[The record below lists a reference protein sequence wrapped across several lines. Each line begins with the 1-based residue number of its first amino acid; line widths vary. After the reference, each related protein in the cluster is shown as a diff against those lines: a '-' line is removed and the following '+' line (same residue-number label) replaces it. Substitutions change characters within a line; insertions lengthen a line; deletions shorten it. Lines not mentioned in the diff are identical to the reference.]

1 MTSNRVN
8 QSGGP
13 SAKKWDFRTI
23 GNNFSEEMYKLND
36 HRTEICKKFG
46 FMKNI
51 TEFTIN
57 PDTPHPDERM
67 RDAID
72 DMINK
77 AFKRTEETM
86 GRKVKMF
93 GVSLTGSGLGYPV
106 YLPYRPYPQN
116 NADVVME
123 EINKLG
129 QSGGESGD
137 DKRTILLSRPVQM
150 NVTCVALP
158 AGEGPRNV
166 HKFDY
171 GFKEHQRIQVNNNDK
186 FCLFYALAASKNY
199 LELHRPSFHRFMDNN
214 SRQREAALGLLH
226 KSGVNDMENGY
237 GVEHLSTVQ
246 KYWDQTF
253 PGKYRIAAFEK
264 SADPRRS
271 IRVIWK
277 GPMGREAVVPIFLEN
292 NHWDGLKNY
301 VCFFNR
307 GRNFCIDCECFY
319 DKDVKHTY
327 ECKARCYYCNRV
339 GGMPCTKERGVKIEC
354 PKCRRYFYN
363 QQCYNYHQG
372 HQTCNIWKRC
382 VECNKTYLFNP
393 KSKHECGE
401 IFCRSCGICHH
412 PKRGCFI
419 KPIVVKEEKD
429 IYRIVVWDSETSQ
442 DKTYKGEQ
450 KEHVINYISARV
462 TCTECCDDGNRMD
475 CRICGTEREKDWSEA
490 EGHEPTKEFL
500 EWILAAFDKKYK
512 TYLFAHN
519 AGRFDGHFV
528 FNYLCRAGKSPMP
541 LINGL
546 KIYEFTVQNSKKHSM
561 LIWRDS
567 CLLMPVK
574 LETMK
579 ATFNLDCE
587 DKPFFPYYYNKKEN
601 YNTHL
606 PHLPPMEDYSPGS
619 MKKEKFDKF
628 EKWYNANKETP
639 FYLPEELKNYC
650 QNDTEILLKSIVE
663 FRRILVKDITGGFD
677 PLPRSCT
684 NAGVAMSIFKAMFL
698 QEEELSIVPE
708 RGYERCDRA
717 SVIAIKYLE
726 WRSKRDNVDIKHAGN
741 GREEQVGKYKLDGYI
756 ETGSGRGKCIEVM
769 GCFIH
774 GCLKCYDPTAQ
785 LIGGRAAQDL
795 YDDTQERLA
804 ELKGTLDNYLPEE
817 LKNYCRN
824 DTEIL
829 LKSIIEFR
837 RILVKDITGGF
848 DPLPRSC
855 TNAGVAMSIFKAM
868 FLQEEELSI
877 VPERGYERCDRASV
891 IAIKYLEWRSKR
903 DNVDIKH
910 AGNGREEQAKALEC
924 GYTVDRFYRAW
935 HYGEDND
942 DLFKGYVRLFLK
954 LKEESSG
961 FPKGVETE
969 EQKRKWAEEYKEKY
983 GIEID
988 LEKVKKNPGLR
999 YISKLMLNS
1008 LWGKFSMRNS
1018 LCKNKVID
1026 QASEFYGLVC
1036 DHKIEIHDIVEY
1048 SDGAIRVVYKDKEDF
1063 ITEHSSSNI
1072 IISLW
1077 TTSMARLK
1085 LLEYMQEAE
1094 RNGGEILYTDTDSI
1108 FVMHDRDVEPITT
1121 GKYLGQ
1127 MSEEYGGYEIEEFC
1141 CGGAKQYGLKMRNRK
1156 TGEVDYVMKIRGITF
1171 DVDNHKT
1178 LHYEAFKEMVMSY
1191 GKEMDPAFF
1200 VYKNDFGP
1208 TRESKVVTREKHKM
1222 YMPISTYKT
1231 EFLLKI
1237 KNQNYLVVVD
1247 GRALAREMIGGTAVV
1262 DSVAVACETVGG
1274 TVVVDGRA
1282 LACEM
1287 VEGTAVV
1294 DSVAVAYETAGGTVV
1309 VESLAVAG
1317 ETVGGTVVVE
1327 SLAVAGF
1334 GPVTAGNG
1342 SG

>member
-1 MTSNRVN
+1 MTSKRVN

-36 HRTEICKKFG
+36 HRTETCKKYG

-67 RDAID
+67 RDAIE
-72 DMINK
+72 DMIKK

-93 GVSLTGSGLGYPV
+93 GVTLTGSGLDYPV

-129 QSGGESGD
+129 QSGGENGD

-186 FCLFYALAASKNY
+186 LCLFYALAASRNY
-199 LELHRPSFHRFMDNN
+199 LELHVDSFRRFMNN
-214 SRQREAALGLLH
+214 MTRQKEAALELLH
-226 KSGVNDMENGY
+226 QSGVNDMENGY
-237 GVEHLSTVQ
+237 GIEHLSAIQ
-246 KYWDQTF
+246 KYWDITF

-271 IRVIWK
+271 IRVLWKGPMGHQAVVPIFLEDNHWDGLKNFVCFFNKGKKFCIDCECFYDKDVRHTNNFSEEMYKLNDHRTETCKKFGFMKNITEFTINPDTPYPDERLRDAIEDMINKAFKRTEETMGRKVKMFGVTLTGSGLGYPVYLPYRPYPQNNADVVMEEINKLGQSGGENGDDKRTILLSRPVQMNVTCVALPAGEGPRNVHKFDYGFKEHQRIKVNNNDKFCLFYALVASKNYLELHRPTFHRFMNNMTRQREAALELLHKSGVSDMENAYGVEHLSAVQKYLDQSFPGKYRIAAFEKSVDPRRSIRVLWK
-277 GPMGREAVVPIFLEN
+277 GPMGREAVLPIFLEN

-301 VCFFNR
+301 DGV
-307 GRNFCIDCECFY
+307 Y
-319 DKDVKHTY
+319 HTY

-363 QQCYNYHQG
+363 QQCFNHHQR

-401 IFCRSCGICHH
+401 TFCRSCGICHD

-419 KPIVVKEEKD
+419 KPILVKEEKD

-450 KEHVINYISARV
+450 KEHVINYISAR
-462 TCTECCDDGNRMD
+462 
-475 CRICGTEREKDWSEA
+475 
-490 EGHEPTKEFL
+490 
-500 EWILAAFDKKYK
+500 
-512 TYLFAHN
+512 
-519 AGRFDGHFV
+519 
-528 FNYLCRAGKSPMP
+528 
-541 LINGL
+541 
-546 KIYEFTVQNSKKHSM
+546 
-561 LIWRDS
+561 
-567 CLLMPVK
+567 
-574 LETMK
+574 

-628 EKWYNANKETP
+628 EKWYNENKETP
-639 FYLPEELKNYC
+639 F
-650 QNDTEILLKSIVE
+650 
-663 FRRILVKDITGGFD
+663 
-677 PLPRSCT
+677 
-684 NAGVAMSIFKAMFL
+684 
-698 QEEELSIVPE
+698 
-708 RGYERCDRA
+708 
-717 SVIAIKYLE
+717 
-726 WRSKRDNVDIKHAGN
+726 
-741 GREEQVGKYKLDGYI
+741 
-756 ETGSGRGKCIEVM
+756 
-769 GCFIH
+769 
-774 GCLKCYDPTAQ
+774 
-785 LIGGRAAQDL
+785 
-795 YDDTQERLA
+795 
-804 ELKGTLDNYLPEE
+804 YLPEE

-903 DNVDIKH
+903 DNVDIK
-910 AGNGREEQAKALEC
+910 
-924 GYTVDRFYRAW
+924 
-935 HYGEDND
+935 
-942 DLFKGYVRLFLK
+942 
-954 LKEESSG
+954 
-961 FPKGVETE
+961 P
-969 EQKRKWAEEYKEKY
+969 
-983 GIEID
+983 
-988 LEKVKKNPGLR
+988 
-999 YISKLMLNS
+999 
-1008 LWGKFSMRNS
+1008 
-1018 LCKNKVID
+1018 
-1026 QASEFYGLVC
+1026 
-1036 DHKIEIHDIVEY
+1036 
-1048 SDGAIRVVYKDKEDF
+1048 
-1063 ITEHSSSNI
+1063 
-1072 IISLW
+1072 
-1077 TTSMARLK
+1077 
-1085 LLEYMQEAE
+1085 
-1094 RNGGEILYTDTDSI
+1094 
-1108 FVMHDRDVEPITT
+1108 
-1121 GKYLGQ
+1121 
-1127 MSEEYGGYEIEEFC
+1127 
-1141 CGGAKQYGLKMRNRK
+1141 
-1156 TGEVDYVMKIRGITF
+1156 
-1171 DVDNHKT
+1171 
-1178 LHYEAFKEMVMSY
+1178 
-1191 GKEMDPAFF
+1191 
-1200 VYKNDFGP
+1200 
-1208 TRESKVVTREKHKM
+1208 
-1222 YMPISTYKT
+1222 
-1231 EFLLKI
+1231 
-1237 KNQNYLVVVD
+1237 
-1247 GRALAREMIGGTAVV
+1247 
-1262 DSVAVACETVGG
+1262 
-1274 TVVVDGRA
+1274 
-1282 LACEM
+1282 
-1287 VEGTAVV
+1287 
-1294 DSVAVAYETAGGTVV
+1294 
-1309 VESLAVAG
+1309 
-1317 ETVGGTVVVE
+1317 
-1327 SLAVAGF
+1327 
-1334 GPVTAGNG
+1334 
-1342 SG
+1342 

>member
-1 MTSNRVN
+1 
-8 QSGGP
+8 
-13 SAKKWDFRTI
+13 
-23 GNNFSEEMYKLND
+23 
-36 HRTEICKKFG
+36 
-46 FMKNI
+46 
-51 TEFTIN
+51 
-57 PDTPHPDERM
+57 
-67 RDAID
+67 
-72 DMINK
+72 
-77 AFKRTEETM
+77 
-86 GRKVKMF
+86 
-93 GVSLTGSGLGYPV
+93 
-106 YLPYRPYPQN
+106 
-116 NADVVME
+116 
-123 EINKLG
+123 
-129 QSGGESGD
+129 
-137 DKRTILLSRPVQM
+137 
-150 NVTCVALP
+150 
-158 AGEGPRNV
+158 
-166 HKFDY
+166 
-171 GFKEHQRIQVNNNDK
+171 
-186 FCLFYALAASKNY
+186 
-199 LELHRPSFHRFMDNN
+199 MDNN
-214 SRQREAALGLLH
+214 IRQREAALELLH
-226 KSGVNDMENGY
+226 KSGINDMENSY
-237 GVEHLSTVQ
+237 GVEHLSAIQ
-246 KYWDQTF
+246 KYWDQSF

-271 IRVIWK
+271 IRVLWK
-277 GPMGREAVVPIFLEN
+277 GPMGRQAVVPIFLEN

-319 DKDVKHTY
+319 DKAVYHTY
-327 ECKARCYYCNRV
+327 ECKVRCYYCNRV
-339 GGMPCTKERGVKIEC
+339 GGMPCIKERGVKIEC
-354 PKCRRYFYN
+354 PKCLRYFYN

-372 HQTCNIWKRC
+372 YQTCNIWKRC

-401 IFCRSCGICHH
+401 TFCRSCGICHD

-442 DKTYKGEQ
+442 DKIYKGEQ

-462 TCTECCDDGNRMD
+462 TCTECCDDRNRMD
-475 CRICGTEREKDWSEA
+475 CLICGTEREKDWSEA
-490 EGHEPTKEFL
+490 EGQEPIKDFL

-541 LINGL
+541 LINRL

-574 LETMK
+574 LEAMK
-579 ATFNLDCE
+579 ATFNLHCE

-639 FYLPEELKNYC
+639 FN
-650 QNDTEILLKSIVE
+650 
-663 FRRILVKDITGGFD
+663 
-677 PLPRSCT
+677 
-684 NAGVAMSIFKAMFL
+684 
-698 QEEELSIVPE
+698 
-708 RGYERCDRA
+708 
-717 SVIAIKYLE
+717 
-726 WRSKRDNVDIKHAGN
+726 
-741 GREEQVGKYKLDGYI
+741 
-756 ETGSGRGKCIEVM
+756 
-769 GCFIH
+769 
-774 GCLKCYDPTAQ
+774 
-785 LIGGRAAQDL
+785 
-795 YDDTQERLA
+795 
-804 ELKGTLDNYLPEE
+804 LPEE

-868 FLQEEELSI
+868 FLQEELSI

-910 AGNGREEQAKALEC
+910 AGNGREEQ
-924 GYTVDRFYRAW
+924 
-935 HYGEDND
+935 
-942 DLFKGYVRLFLK
+942 
-954 LKEESSG
+954 EESSG

-1026 QASEFYGLVC
+1026 QASEFYRLVC

-1063 ITEHSSSNI
+1063 VTEHSSSNI

-1127 MSEEYGGYEIEEFC
+1127 MSEEYGGNEIEEFC
-1141 CGGAKQYGLKMRNRK
+1141 CGGAKQYGLKMRNMK
-1156 TGEVDYVMKIRGITF
+1156 TGDLDYVMKIRGITF

-1200 VYKNDFGP
+1200 VYKNDFGY
-1208 TRESKVVTREKHKM
+1208 V
-1222 YMPISTYKT
+1222 
-1231 EFLLKI
+1231 F
-1237 KNQNYLVVVD
+1237 
-1247 GRALAREMIGGTAVV
+1247 
-1262 DSVAVACETVGG
+1262 
-1274 TVVVDGRA
+1274 
-1282 LACEM
+1282 
-1287 VEGTAVV
+1287 
-1294 DSVAVAYETAGGTVV
+1294 
-1309 VESLAVAG
+1309 
-1317 ETVGGTVVVE
+1317 
-1327 SLAVAGF
+1327 
-1334 GPVTAGNG
+1334 
-1342 SG
+1342 

>member
-1 MTSNRVN
+1 MTSKRVN

-13 SAKKWDFRTI
+13 AAKKWDFRTI

-67 RDAID
+67 RDAIEE
-72 DMINK
+72 MINK
-77 AFKRTEETM
+77 AFNRTEETM

-93 GVSLTGSGLGYPV
+93 GVSLTGTGLGYPV

-129 QSGGESGD
+129 QSGGENGD
-137 DKRTILLSRPVQM
+137 DMRTVLLSRPMQM

-186 FCLFYALAASKNY
+186 FCLFYALTASKKY
-199 LELHRPSFHRFMDNN
+199 LEVDRFAFNRFIKN
-214 SRQREAALGLLH
+214 IVRQREAAFEILH
-226 KSGVNDMENGY
+226 KSGVNNMENSY
-237 GVEHLSTVQ
+237 GVEHLSAIQ

-264 SADPRRS
+264 CVDPRKS
-271 IRVIWK
+271 IRVLWK
-277 GPMGREAVVPIFLEN
+277 GPMGREAVVPIFLED

-301 VCFFNR
+301 VCFFNK
-307 GRNFCIDCECFY
+307 GKKFCIDCECFY
-319 DKDVKHTY
+319 DQDVRHTY

-354 PKCRRYFYN
+354 PKCRRFFYN
-363 QQCYNYHQG
+363 QLCYNYHQG

-382 VECNKTYLFNP
+382 VDCNKTFLFNP

-401 IFCRSCGICHH
+401 TFCRSCGICHD
-412 PKRGCFI
+412 PKRGCYI
-419 KPIVVKEEKD
+419 KPIGVKEEKD
-429 IYRIVVWDSETSQ
+429 IYRIVVW
-442 DKTYKGEQ
+442 GEQ

-462 TCTECCDDGNRMD
+462 TCTECCDDGSRKE

-490 EGHEPTKEFL
+490 EGREPIKEFL
-500 EWILAAFDKKYK
+500 EWILSAFDKKYK

-546 KIYEFTVQNSKKHSM
+546 KIYEFTVQNSKKHSI

-574 LETMK
+574 LEAMK

-587 DKPFFPYYYNKKEN
+587 EKPFFPYYYNKKEN
-601 YNTHL
+601 YNRHL

-628 EKWYNANKETP
+628 EKWYNENKETP

-650 QNDTEILLKSIVE
+650 RNDTEILLKSIVE

-756 ETGSGRGKCIEVM
+756 ENGGGRSKCIEVM

-804 ELKGTLDNYLPEE
+804 ELRETLDVEEVWTCEIEQE
-817 LKNYCRN
+817 LKRDAEMKEFFEDRGNEKGPIDPRMAYAGGRTGPMKLFAKADEKKKISVYDIVSLYPAVNYETAYPTRLP
-824 DTEIL
+824 DIIIPTRDEIEVSWTKPEDLKYKGLYKVRVNPPKGLRIPVLQLKCDERL
-829 LKSIIEFR
+829 LFPLCWRCASSFKKENTRCEYKCPHDESQR
-837 RILVKDITGGF
+837 RY
-848 DPLPRSC
+848 
-855 TNAGVAMSIFKAM
+855 VATYTSV
-868 FLQEEELSI
+868 EL
-877 VPERGYERCDRASV
+877 
-891 IAIKYLEWRSKR
+891 
-903 DNVDIKH
+903 
-910 AGNGREEQAKALEC
+910 AKALES

-954 LKEESSG
+954 LKEEASG

-969 EQKRKWAEEYKEKY
+969 EQKKKWAEEYKEKY
-983 GIEID
+983 GIDID
-988 LEKVKKNPGLR
+988 LERVKKNAGLR

-1063 ITEHSSSNI
+1063 VTEHSSSNI
-1072 IISLW
+1072 ILSLW

-1085 LLEYMQEAE
+1085 LLDYMQEAE

-1141 CGGAKQYGLKMRNRK
+1141 CGGAKQYGLKMRSKK
-1156 TGEVDYVMKIRGITF
+1156 TGDVDYVMKIRGITF

-1178 LHYEAFKEMVMSY
+1178 LHYEAFKKMVLSY
-1191 GKEMDPAFF
+1191 GEEMDPAFF

-1222 YMPISTYKT
+1222 YMPICQKGIID
-1231 EFLLKI
+1231 EDFNVLPF
-1237 KNQNYLVVVD
+1237 
-1247 GRALAREMIGGTAVV
+1247 
-1262 DSVAVACETVGG
+1262 
-1274 TVVVDGRA
+1274 
-1282 LACEM
+1282 
-1287 VEGTAVV
+1287 
-1294 DSVAVAYETAGGTVV
+1294 
-1309 VESLAVAG
+1309 
-1317 ETVGGTVVVE
+1317 
-1327 SLAVAGF
+1327 GF
-1334 GPVTAGNG
+1334 D
-1342 SG
+1342 

>member
-1 MTSNRVN
+1 
-8 QSGGP
+8 
-13 SAKKWDFRTI
+13 
-23 GNNFSEEMYKLND
+23 
-36 HRTEICKKFG
+36 
-46 FMKNI
+46 MKNI

-57 PDTPHPDERM
+57 PDTPHPDKRM
-67 RDAID
+67 RDAIE
-72 DMINK
+72 DMIKK

-93 GVSLTGSGLGYPV
+93 GVTLTGSGLDYPV

-199 LELHRPSFHRFMDNN
+199 LEVDRFAFNRFMKNMT
-214 SRQREAALGLLH
+214 RQREAALELLH
-226 KSGVNDMENGY
+226 KSGINDVENAY
-237 GVEHLSTVQ
+237 GVEHLAAIQ

-271 IRVIWK
+271 IRVLWK
-277 GPMGREAVVPIFLEN
+277 GPMGRQVVVPIFLED
-292 NHWDGLKNY
+292 NHWDGLKNF
-301 VCFFNR
+301 VCFFNK
-307 GRNFCIDCECFY
+307 GKKFCIDCECFY
-319 DKDVKHTY
+319 DKDVRHTY

-339 GGMPCTKERGVKIEC
+339 GGMPCIKERGVKIEC

-372 HQTCNIWKRC
+372 HETCNLWKRC

-393 KSKHECGE
+393 KSQHECGE
-401 IFCRSCGICHH
+401 IFCRSCGICHD

-450 KEHVINYISARV
+450 KEHVINYISVRV

-574 LETMK
+574 LEAMK

-587 DKPFFPYYYNKKEN
+587 EKPFFPYYYNKKEN

-628 EKWYNANKETP
+628 EKWYHENKETP
-639 FYLPEELKNYC
+639 F
-650 QNDTEILLKSIVE
+650 
-663 FRRILVKDITGGFD
+663 
-677 PLPRSCT
+677 
-684 NAGVAMSIFKAMFL
+684 
-698 QEEELSIVPE
+698 
-708 RGYERCDRA
+708 
-717 SVIAIKYLE
+717 
-726 WRSKRDNVDIKHAGN
+726 
-741 GREEQVGKYKLDGYI
+741 
-756 ETGSGRGKCIEVM
+756 
-769 GCFIH
+769 
-774 GCLKCYDPTAQ
+774 
-785 LIGGRAAQDL
+785 
-795 YDDTQERLA
+795 
-804 ELKGTLDNYLPEE
+804 YLPEE

-837 RILVKDITGGF
+837 RILVKDITRGF

-855 TNAGVAMSIFKAM
+855 TNA
-868 FLQEEELSI
+868 
-877 VPERGYERCDRASV
+877 
-891 IAIKYLEWRSKR
+891 
-903 DNVDIKH
+903 
-910 AGNGREEQAKALEC
+910 
-924 GYTVDRFYRAW
+924 
-935 HYGEDND
+935 
-942 DLFKGYVRLFLK
+942 
-954 LKEESSG
+954 
-961 FPKGVETE
+961 
-969 EQKRKWAEEYKEKY
+969 
-983 GIEID
+983 
-988 LEKVKKNPGLR
+988 
-999 YISKLMLNS
+999 
-1008 LWGKFSMRNS
+1008 
-1018 LCKNKVID
+1018 
-1026 QASEFYGLVC
+1026 
-1036 DHKIEIHDIVEY
+1036 
-1048 SDGAIRVVYKDKEDF
+1048 DG
-1063 ITEHSSSNI
+1063 
-1072 IISLW
+1072 
-1077 TTSMARLK
+1077 
-1085 LLEYMQEAE
+1085 
-1094 RNGGEILYTDTDSI
+1094 
-1108 FVMHDRDVEPITT
+1108 
-1121 GKYLGQ
+1121 
-1127 MSEEYGGYEIEEFC
+1127 
-1141 CGGAKQYGLKMRNRK
+1141 
-1156 TGEVDYVMKIRGITF
+1156 
-1171 DVDNHKT
+1171 
-1178 LHYEAFKEMVMSY
+1178 
-1191 GKEMDPAFF
+1191 
-1200 VYKNDFGP
+1200 
-1208 TRESKVVTREKHKM
+1208 
-1222 YMPISTYKT
+1222 
-1231 EFLLKI
+1231 
-1237 KNQNYLVVVD
+1237 
-1247 GRALAREMIGGTAVV
+1247 
-1262 DSVAVACETVGG
+1262 
-1274 TVVVDGRA
+1274 
-1282 LACEM
+1282 
-1287 VEGTAVV
+1287 
-1294 DSVAVAYETAGGTVV
+1294 
-1309 VESLAVAG
+1309 
-1317 ETVGGTVVVE
+1317 
-1327 SLAVAGF
+1327 
-1334 GPVTAGNG
+1334 
-1342 SG
+1342 